1 MFQWRGVCFLDGWA
15 SFLSRGCA
23 PWGASVL
30 IGFFFFEQIVGWE
43 GMPPLPSPP
52 PHYGKPCKGEGDRTF
67 QKLSHLGGTKF
78 IARKGK

>member
-1 MFQWRGVCFLDGWA
+1 MFQCRGVCFLDGWD

-30 IGFFFFEQIVGWE
+30 IGFFFFKQIVGWE

-52 PHYGKPCKGEGDRTF
+52 TMGNPVKGGDRTF